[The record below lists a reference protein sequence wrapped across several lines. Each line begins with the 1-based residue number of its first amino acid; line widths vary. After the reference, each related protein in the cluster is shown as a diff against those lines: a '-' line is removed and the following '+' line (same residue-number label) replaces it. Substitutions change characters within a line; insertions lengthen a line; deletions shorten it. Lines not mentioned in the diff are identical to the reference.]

1 MKNIHEIAFGT
12 FMILF
17 TAATSTIK
25 PAVNT
30 SAFDRIPSGM
40 ARRAP
45 AVVVPTINRAPAN
58 LAVVPKFTACTTDID
73 CELKNPR
80 AELLN
85 LMDEIA
91 VARIKGCEQEARE
104 LVRQGIGPNFQD
116 VETEGYAYAA
126 MIDCTLDQAE

>member
-25 PAVNT
+25 PVNT
-30 SAFDRIPSGM
+30 APARIPSGM

-45 AVVVPTINRAPAN
+45 AVIVPTINRAPAN

-126 MIDCTLDQAE
+126 MIDCTLDQAN